1 MTHIM
6 VHMHF
11 VVTSFS
17 MRSGEYFA
25 IFDRDLVEFNRS
37 SLNLVITLT
46 DLVTGAEL
54 RTTVGALA
62 PKSFKNVCTIA
73 KNQPRVIRFLSIIKT
88 RYNDGSPIV
97 CIIILNK
104 EFFYLNLSK
113 NGYKI
118 LICTKLFFHCSFYI
132 YLNFVL

>member
-1 MTHIM
+1 M

-54 RTTVGALA
+54 RTTRPPKVLKMSALLL
-62 PKSFKNVCTIA
+62 KISLVSLG
-73 KNQPRVIRFLSIIKT
+73 FLAS
-88 RYNDGSPIV
+88 
-97 CIIILNK
+97 
-104 EFFYLNLSK
+104 
-113 NGYKI
+113 
-118 LICTKLFFHCSFYI
+118 
-132 YLNFVL
+132 

>member
-1 MTHIM
+1 
-6 VHMHF
+6 MHF

-73 KNQPRVIRFLSIIKT
+73 KNLVSLGFLA
-88 RYNDGSPIV
+88 
-97 CIIILNK
+97 L
-104 EFFYLNLSK
+104 
-113 NGYKI
+113 
-118 LICTKLFFHCSFYI
+118 
-132 YLNFVL
+132 

>member
-6 VHMHF
+6 VHMRF

-25 IFDRDLVEFNRS
+25 IFDEDLVEFNRS

-54 RTTVGALA
+54 CTTVGALA
-62 PKSFKNVCTIA
+62 PKSFKNVSIIA
-73 KNQPRVIRFLSIIKT
+73 KN
-88 RYNDGSPIV
+88 
-97 CIIILNK
+97 
-104 EFFYLNLSK
+104 
-113 NGYKI
+113 
-118 LICTKLFFHCSFYI
+118 
-132 YLNFVL
+132 